1 MKYLLSTIVFLVFAN
16 TNQIFAQKEFKEGF
30 VVTLENDT
38 IRGLVK
44 YRGGEKVQFM
54 ASSGSEVIKYAPTEI
69 HSFRAEGEPYFIS
82 KELDEEGSVKVV
94 FAELLFR
101 GAANVYFHKGTSRH
115 YYYEIG
121 SEPPL
126 EVTLKPTRLQDEN
139 GALYNQPSKTVGRLK
154 VMMSEFP
161 EIFPVVDDLKIN
173 RNSIVNLA
181 KTYHELNTTD
191 SPEVFEA
198 EIKRETAINF
208 SVHGGMA
215 INKLNWSNRFLTDSR
230 TGPVFDFRMEIQPIL
245 HYIPGL
251 KVQTGIGIQTF
262 NEFAVTDTVD
272 YWSLNVG
279 GMSGWVSDST
289 SIEQLEAI
297 ALRIP
302 VMMSQDFSISNL
314 SFYINGGVMNKF
326 IVNQNEEVEIR
337 LFNERLGTPMP
348 KYLIG
353 LSGALGFKFNER
365 NKHPLYIE
373 ASTDWMRSTDTNE
386 NRRMKMTSF
395 IFQVGMGL

>member
-1 MKYLLSTIVFLVFAN
+1 MKYLLSTIVFLVLAN
-16 TNQIFAQKEFKEGF
+16 THELFAQKEFKQGF

-54 ASSGSEVIKYAPTEI
+54 PGNSAEVTKYSPTEI
-69 HSFRAEGEPYFIS
+69 HSFRAEGEPYFVS
-82 KELDEEGSVKVV
+82 KELDEEGTVEVV

-101 GAANVYFHKGTSRH
+101 GAANVYFHKGTNRH

-126 EVTLKPTRLQDEN
+126 EVTLKPTRLEDEN
-139 GALYNQPSKTVGRLK
+139 GAPYNQPSKTVGKLK

-161 EIFPVVDDLKIN
+161 EIFPVVDDIKIN
-173 RNSIVNLA
+173 RSSIINLA

-191 SPEVFEA
+191 APEVFEKD
-198 EIKRETAINF
+198 IKRETSINF
-208 SVHGGMA
+208 SIHGGLA

-230 TGPVFDFRMEIQPIL
+230 TGPVFDVRMEIQPIL
-245 HYIPGL
+245 HYLPGSKL
-251 KVQTGIGIQTF
+251 QLGIGVQTF

-289 SIEQLEAI
+289 SIEQLEAVV
-297 ALRIP
+297 LRVP
-302 VMMSQDFSISNL
+302 VMISQDFSIANL

-326 IVNQNEEVEIR
+326 VVNQNEEVEIR
-337 LFNERLGTPMP
+337 LFNDRFGGPMP
-348 KYLIG
+348 KHLLG
-353 LSGALGFKFNER
+353 FSGALGLKVNE
-365 NKHPLYIE
+365 NNNHPLFIE
-373 ASTDWMRSTDTNE
+373 ASADWIGSTDINE
-386 NRRMKMTSF
+386 NRRLKMTSF
-395 IFQVGMGL
+395 NFQVGMGL